1 MFACIYSPQI
11 PTELSLA
18 EFAYAFSPLVEETA
32 PDTTVIDVEGC
43 ALRFG
48 SAYELVT
55 QIARA
60 AKAKPPGGLGRR
72 VNVALAANPDAAI
85 YAAKYLK
92 GITFISPGEELDAL
106 GELTIEKLISPRS
119 KTKAADRMSALPAE
133 PTLDIGRWT
142 LDDTKADRM
151 SALPAAALPAA
162 ALPAS
167 TKTLDIGP
175 WTFDK
180 ARFEEILETLR
191 LWGVRTFK
199 DFAALPVAGVSERLG
214 QEGLKLQELASGK
227 CQRHL
232 KLRESPPEFNNSIQL
247 EYPIAELEP
256 LAFILARLLN
266 QICAGLTAY
275 ALATNALQV
284 AMKLD
289 NGATH
294 EIKLNLPYAMRD
306 HKVFLKLLLLD
317 TEMRP
322 PPASVTTIA
331 ISCEPVKPRV
341 SQTGLFIPLAPEP
354 EKLELMLAR
363 LGKLVGP
370 QNIGSPELLDTHRPD
385 AFRVKRFELKEPKKK
400 NRKQQS
406 ANPPSAMR
414 NPKSILGFRVFRPPL
429 RALVQSEAGCPREI
443 SAWDKTKSVHGKVV
457 AAAGPWRTS
466 GDWWRVDGWAR
477 DEWDVAVAG
486 RTRGDGEQGSGIV
499 GQVLYRIYRELGG
512 GGWFVEGVYD

>member
-1 MFACIYSPQI
+1 MFACIYSEQI
-11 PTELSLA
+11 PAELSLA

-32 PDTTVIDVEGC
+32 TDTTVIDVEGC

-55 QIARA
+55 HIARE
-60 AKAKPPGGLGRR
+60 AKAKPPAGLGCR

-92 GITFISPGEELDAL
+92 GITFISPGEELTAL
-106 GELTIEKLISPRS
+106 GELPIENLVSQRSKVQGLRS
-119 KTKAADRMSALPAE
+119 KTKAADRMSALPAN
-133 PTLDIGRWT
+133 
-142 LDDTKADRM
+142 
-151 SALPAAALPAA
+151 
-162 ALPAS
+162 
-167 TKTLDIGP
+167 
-175 WTFDK
+175 
-180 ARFEEILETLR
+180 EEILETLR

-199 DFAALPVAGVSERLG
+199 EFAALPVAGVSERLG

-232 KLRESPPEFNNSIQL
+232 TLRESPPAFNNSIQL

-266 QICAGLTAY
+266 QICANLNAY

-284 AMKLD
+284 TLKLD
-289 NGATH
+289 NGSTH

-322 PPASVTTIA
+322 PPASVTAIA
-331 ISCEPVKPRV
+331 ITCEPVKPRV

-385 AFRVKRFELKEPKKK
+385 AFRVKRFELKEAKKK
-400 NRKQQS
+400 KRKQQLSSQQS
-406 ANPPSAMR
+406 ANPQSAIR

-486 RTRGDGEQGSGIV
+486 KGQGLGV
-499 GQVLYRIYRELGG
+499 RGQVLYRIYRELGR